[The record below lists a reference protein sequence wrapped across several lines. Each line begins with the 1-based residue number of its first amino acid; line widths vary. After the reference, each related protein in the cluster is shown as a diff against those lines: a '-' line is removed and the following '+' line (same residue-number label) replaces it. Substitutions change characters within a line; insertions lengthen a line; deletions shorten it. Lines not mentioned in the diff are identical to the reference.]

1 MTNEV
6 TVINE
11 WGEAYTLDML
21 RDKKT
26 VEKMSAESLHD
37 LAYAIKYLK
46 TPMKNVE
53 DAVKAKL
60 DDGVEIKDI
69 SYTEATRKSLAADD
83 EKLKKAFV
91 KKYGWDAVQVK
102 TPTQLKNIF
111 GEEIDEDLEKV
122 VVYETQ
128 KRVKYER

>member
-1 MTNEV
+1 
-6 TVINE
+6 
-11 WGEAYTLDML
+11 
-21 RDKKT
+21 
-26 VEKMSAESLHD
+26 
-37 LAYAIKYLK
+37 
-46 TPMKNVE
+46 MKNVE

-83 EKLKKAFV
+83 DKLKKAFV

-111 GEEIDEDLEKV
+111 GEAIDEDLEKV